1 MRWESRRPRSNYRV
15 FTLLLTEESPIFLY
29 RLLLDVNVAQ
39 GLNKHLRLLAVA
51 HPQTELRG
59 LFA

>member
-51 HPQTELRG
+51 HPQTEL
-59 LFA
+59 